1 MNRLQTFVTRLFGLE
16 KPIEKRWLWVGLG
29 ALCIIGFILFA
40 SLGDGSSS
48 ASVGSID
55 SKNSSDGKQS
65 SPSGSNAQLKAQV
78 NAQAPKI
85 YVHVVGYV
93 VHPGLY
99 ALEVGNR
106 VSDAIFAADGF
117 AKRADQA
124 SINLAR
130 PLTDGEQI
138 VVLGSANKG
147 MSPSISSSSRGA
159 NQTLVNI
166 NHAPQSEIESLPGIG
181 PTLAGRII
189 DWRLANGGFKT
200 KADLQKVAGI
210 GDKLFGHLKDLVVL

>member
-1 MNRLQTFVTRLFGLE
+1 VNKLQLFVTRLLGLE
-16 KPIEKRWLWVGLG
+16 KPIDKRWLWAG
-29 ALCIIGFILFA
+29 ASAIALVAFLLFT
-40 SLGDGSSS
+40 SMNDGSTS
-48 ASVGSID
+48 ASVDANGAKITASAGTGASAGS
-55 SKNSSDGKQS
+55 GA
-65 SPSGSNAQLKAQV
+65 GSNTPITAA
-78 NAQAPKI
+78 APKI

-99 ALEVGNR
+99 ALQVGDR

-117 AKRADQA
+117 GKHADQA

-138 VVLGSANKG
+138 VVLGGSSKSLNSSTFSAPK
-147 MSPSISSSSRGA
+147 SSAQS
-159 NQTLVNI
+159 LVNL
-166 NHAPQSEIESLPGIG
+166 NHAPQSEIESLPGVG
-181 PTLAGRII
+181 PTLASRII

-210 GDKLFGHLKDLVVL
+210 GDKLFGRLKDLVSL